1 MKWLSKVAQQ
11 HEDYLRIVKSL
22 GVDDLAEDIV
32 QEMYIKISKYCTPER
47 ILQED
52 GTVNKYYIRCV
63 LYNLVYDYR
72 KQQNKLN
79 KVNIEE
85 VYNLGVEYDYIEET
99 EAYTGLIQL
108 IGEEV
113 KNWHWYDSILF
124 TLYWKTGWSIRK
136 LSEETRISTSSIFQ
150 TLKYCKNQ
158 IRINVG
164 EDFEDYINQDYEHIM
179 KEKDIKAEFK
189 RLKSKINGNAEEDKQ
204 TLKEIKELK
213 RILNKTDGEEKDN
226 KKTND

>member
-1 MKWLSKVAQQ
+1 MKWLSKVAEH

-32 QEMYIKISKYCTPER
+32 QEMYLKISKYCSPER
-47 ILQED
+47 ILQEN

-63 LYNLVYDYR
+63 LYNLVHDYR
-72 KQQNKLN
+72 KQQNKHK

-113 KNWHWYDSILF
+113 KTWHWYDRDLF

-136 LSEETRISTSSIFQ
+136 LSDETRISTSSIFQ

-164 EDFEDYINQDYEHIM
+164 EDYEDFMNQDYEYIM
-179 KEKDIKAEFK
+179 NDKDVQAEIK
-189 RLKSKINGNAEEDKQ
+189 RLQSKINGNAEEDNE
-204 TLKEIKELK
+204 TLEQIQELK
-213 RILNKTDGEEKDN
+213 RILNKNNGKESN
-226 KKTND
+226 KKTNN

>member
-1 MKWLSKVAQQ
+1 MKWLSKVAE
-11 HEDYLRIVKSL
+11 HHADYLRIVKSL
-22 GVDDLAEDIV
+22 GVEDLAEDIV

-47 ILQED
+47 ILQEN

-63 LYNLVYDYR
+63 LYNLVHDYR

-113 KNWHWYDSILF
+113 KTWHWYDRDLF

-164 EDFEDYINQDYEHIM
+164 EDYEDFINQDYEHIM
-179 KEKDIKAEFK
+179 NEKDVQAEIK
-189 RLKSKINGNAEEDKQ
+189 RLKSKINGNAEEDNQ
-204 TLKEIKELK
+204 TLEQIQKLK
-213 RILNKTDGEEKDN
+213 RILNKTNGKESN

>member
-1 MKWLSKVAQQ
+1 MKWLKKVAEH

-32 QEMYIKISKYCTPER
+32 QEMYIKISKYCSPER
-47 ILQED
+47 LLQEN
-52 GTVNKYYIRCV
+52 GKVNKYYIRCV
-63 LYNLVYDYR
+63 LYNLVFDYR
-72 KQQNKLN
+72 KQQNKHK

-113 KNWHWYDSILF
+113 ETWHWYDRDLF
-124 TLYWKTGWSIRK
+124 LLYWKTGFSIRK

-150 TLKYCKNQ
+150 TLKYCKKR
-158 IRINVG
+158 IRTNVG
-164 EDFEDYINQDYEHIM
+164 EDYEDFMNEDY
-179 KEKDIKAEFK
+179 
-189 RLKSKINGNAEEDKQ
+189 
-204 TLKEIKELK
+204 EL
-213 RILNKTDGEEKDN
+213 L
-226 KKTND
+226 

>member
-1 MKWLSKVAQQ
+1 MKWLSKVAEH

-32 QEMYIKISKYCTPER
+32 QEMYIKISKYCSPER
-47 ILQED
+47 ILQEN

-63 LYNLVYDYR
+63 LYNLVHDYR

-113 KNWHWYDSILF
+113 KTWHWYDRDLF

-136 LSEETRISTSSIFQ
+136 LSDETRISTSSIFQ

-164 EDFEDYINQDYEHIM
+164 EDYEDFMNQDYEYIM
-179 KEKDIKAEFK
+179 NDKDVQAEIK
-189 RLKSKINGNAEEDKQ
+189 RLQSKINGNAEEDNE
-204 TLKEIKELK
+204 TLEQIQELK
-213 RILNKTDGEEKDN
+213 RILNKNNGKESN

>member
-1 MKWLSKVAQQ
+1 MKWLKKVAEH

-32 QEMYIKISKYCTPER
+32 QEMYIKISKYCSPER
-47 ILQED
+47 ILHEN
-52 GTVNKYYIRCV
+52 GKVNKYYIRCV
-63 LYNLVYDYR
+63 LYNLVFDYR
-72 KQQNKLN
+72 KQQNKHK

-113 KNWHWYDSILF
+113 ETWHWYDRDLF
-124 TLYWKTGWSIRK
+124 LLYWKTGFSIRK

-150 TLKYCKNQ
+150 TLKYCKKR
-158 IRINVG
+158 IRTNVG
-164 EDFEDYINQDYEHIM
+164 EDYEDFMNEDY
-179 KEKDIKAEFK
+179 
-189 RLKSKINGNAEEDKQ
+189 
-204 TLKEIKELK
+204 EL
-213 RILNKTDGEEKDN
+213 L
-226 KKTND
+226 

>member
-1 MKWLSKVAQQ
+1 MKWLSKVAEH

-22 GVDDLAEDIV
+22 GVNDLAEDIV
-32 QEMYIKISKYCTPER
+32 QEMYLKISKYCTPER
-47 ILQED
+47 ILQEN

-63 LYNLVYDYR
+63 LYNLVHDYR

-113 KNWHWYDSILF
+113 KTWHWYDRDLF

-136 LSEETRISTSSIFQ
+136 LSDETRISTSSIFQ

-164 EDFEDYINQDYEHIM
+164 EDYEDFMNQDYEHIM
-179 KEKDIKAEFK
+179 NEKDVQAEIK
-189 RLKSKINGNAEEDKQ
+189 RLQSKINGNAEQDNE
-204 TLKEIKELK
+204 TLQQIQELT
-213 RILNKTDGEEKDN
+213 RILNKTNGKETK

>member
-1 MKWLSKVAQQ
+1 MKWLSKVAEH

-32 QEMYIKISKYCTPER
+32 QEMYLKISKYCTPER
-47 ILQED
+47 ILQEN

-63 LYNLVYDYR
+63 LYNLVHDYR
-72 KQQNKLN
+72 KQQNKHT

-113 KNWHWYDSILF
+113 KTWHWYDRDLF

-136 LSEETRISTSSIFQ
+136 LSDETRISTSSIFQ

-164 EDFEDYINQDYEHIM
+164 EDYEDFMNQDYEYIM
-179 KEKDIKAEFK
+179 NDKDVQAEIK
-189 RLKSKINGNAEEDKQ
+189 RLQSKINGNAEEDNE
-204 TLKEIKELK
+204 TLEQIQELK
-213 RILNKTDGEEKDN
+213 RILNKNNGKESN

>member
-1 MKWLSKVAQQ
+1 MKWLSKVAEH

-32 QEMYIKISKYCTPER
+32 QEMYIKISKYCSPER
-47 ILQED
+47 ILQEN

-63 LYNLVYDYR
+63 LYNLVHDYR
-72 KQQNKLN
+72 KQQNKHK

-113 KNWHWYDSILF
+113 KTWHWYDRDLF

-136 LSEETRISTSSIFQ
+136 LSDETRISTSSIFQ

-164 EDFEDYINQDYEHIM
+164 EDYEDFMNQDYEHIM
-179 KEKDIKAEFK
+179 NDKDVQAEIK
-189 RLKSKINGNAEEDKQ
+189 RLQSKINGNAEEDNE
-204 TLKEIKELK
+204 TLEQIQELK
-213 RILNKTDGEEKDN
+213 RILNKTNGKESN

>member
-1 MKWLSKVAQQ
+1 MKWLSKVAEH

-72 KQQNKLN
+72 KQQNKQN

-99 EAYTGLIQL
+99 EAFTSLIKK
-108 IGEEV
+108 IDSEV
-113 KNWHWYDSILF
+113 ETWHWYDQMLF
-124 TLYWKTGWSIRK
+124 NLYRESGKSIRK

-150 TLKYCKNQ
+150 TLKYCKNE

-164 EDFEDYINQDYEHIM
+164 EDYEDYVNDDYEHLC
-179 KEKDIKAEFK
+179 E
-189 RLKSKINGNAEEDKQ
+189 
-204 TLKEIKELK
+204 
-213 RILNKTDGEEKDN
+213 
-226 KKTND
+226 